1 MASFI
6 QRVVGAA
13 KLNPAIY
20 EEVEADKG
28 ATGQA
33 MTVVVISAVAAA
45 VGEIGQGA
53 MGALAG
59 LIAALLGWVAWAFA
73 IWLVG
78 TKLLPAPETK
88 SDMGE
93 LLRTIGFATSP
104 GWFRVLGCIPLLHT
118 FVMLG
123 TWVWMLVPMVVA
135 VRQALDYPGT
145 GRAVIVC
152 LIGGLAHFFM
162 WVYVAIL
169 FGLGAMGLQKVFGS

>member
-1 MASFI
+1 MSTWI

-33 MTVVVISAVAAA
+33 MAVVVISAVAAA
-45 VGEIGQGA
+45 VGEAGQGA
-53 MGALAG
+53 MGVLAG
-59 LIAALLGWVAWAFA
+59 LVAALLGWVAWAFS

-78 TKLLPAPETK
+78 TKLLPGPETK

-104 GWFRVLGCIPLLHT
+104 GWLRVFAWLPFLHPLIM
-118 FVMLG
+118 VA
-123 TWVWMLVPMVVA
+123 TWVWMLIAMVVA
-135 VRQALDYPGT
+135 VRQALDYSGT
-145 GRAVIVC
+145 GRAVAVC
-152 LIGGLAHFFM
+152 LIGALAHFFI
-162 WVYVAIL
+162 WVYVAMM
-169 FGLGAMGLQKVFGS
+169 FGLGALGVQKLFG

>member
-1 MASFI
+1 MSTWI
-6 QRVVGAA
+6 ERVVGAA
-13 KLNPAIY
+13 KLNAAIY

-33 MTVVVISAVAAA
+33 MLVVVVSSVAAA
-45 VGEIGQGA
+45 IGEAGQGA
-53 MGALAG
+53 MGIVFG
-59 LIAALLGWVAWAFA
+59 LVAALLGWVAWAFC

-78 TKLLPAPETK
+78 TKLLPGSETK

-104 GWFRVLGCIPLLHT
+104 GWIRVLGVVSFLHPI
-118 FVMLG
+118 VMIVA
-123 TWVWMLVPMVVA
+123 WVWMLVAMVVA
-135 VRQALDYPGT
+135 ARQALDYRGT

-152 LIGGLAHFFM
+152 VIGGLAHFFI

-169 FGLGAMGLQKVFGS
+169 FGLGALGMQKMFG